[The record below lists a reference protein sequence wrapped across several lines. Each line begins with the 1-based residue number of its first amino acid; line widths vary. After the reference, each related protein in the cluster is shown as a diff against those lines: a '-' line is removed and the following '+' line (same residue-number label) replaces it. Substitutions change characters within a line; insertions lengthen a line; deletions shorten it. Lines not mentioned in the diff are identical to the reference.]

1 MVRNLVFAALVAASG
16 TAFPGLAPDWVA
28 VPPGQD
34 EYAHFTR
41 HVPNGPDETLIAS
54 ARHCDCDPR
63 SVIDGLER
71 AFDDKP
77 AAFISSD
84 PVSACGRTV
93 QHILVTAVADVAGRR
108 NLEVYAFR
116 NADSLVVIS
125 FFFTKA
131 DPTASDEASMQALCP
146 VSPAS

>member
-1 MVRNLVFAALVAASG
+1 MRTFVFSLLVAQAAA
-16 TAFPGLAPDWVA
+16 TFPGLAPDWVA
-28 VPPGQD
+28 GTLGQD

-41 HVPNGPDETLIAS
+41 HVPNGPDETLVAS

-63 SVIDGLER
+63 TIVDGLER

-93 QHILVTAVADVAGRR
+93 QHVLVTAVADVTGRR

-116 NADSLVVIS
+116 NAESLVVIS

-146 VSPAS
+146 APAAS